1 MAAEASECAADQD
14 AFWEYHDTLFENLGG
29 ENRGSFSE
37 ENLIG
42 FADSI
47 GLDTETF
54 SECLTTDKYAQVVQT
69 DTSAAQ
75 QIGVQSTPTFLVNG
89 QPIVGAQSFEV
100 FEQVIEQ
107 KLSE

>member
-1 MAAEASECAADQD
+1 MEEEYIDQGLVKIGYWHFAFLGEESQMAAEASECAADQD
-14 AFWEYHDTLFENLGG
+14 AFWEYHDALFENLGG

-42 FADSI
+42 FADSL

-54 SECLTTDKYAQVVQT
+54 SECLATDKYAQVVQT

-75 QIGVQSTPTFLVNG
+75 
-89 QPIVGAQSFEV
+89 
-100 FEQVIEQ
+100 
-107 KLSE
+107 